1 MDRDR
6 PDAGDEGF
14 TLVEVLVSVAIIGLV
29 MASVTAFFVSS
40 VRMTQRQ
47 GLQQTAAQLV
57 VDGVERARLYRG
69 PALISG
75 RRACSS
81 TAALCANTTLTGANA
96 YLSSPGTTSTARYDK
111 DDANS
116 TTALSLPLPVAPPSG
131 SVTLDGITYI
141 ELDDILYTRNWY
153 IETCRQPA
161 AGGDCDQNAAHPVPY
176 YRVVVAVTWRAH
188 ECPNS
193 LCSEATS
200 TLVSVVTAEPLF
212 TT

>member
-6 PDAGDEGF
+6 RQACDEGF

-40 VRMTQRQ
+40 IRVTQRQ

-69 PALISG
+69 PALIGG
-75 RRACSS
+75 RRGCNA
-81 TAALCANTTLTGANA
+81 TAAPCANTVTTGADV
-96 YLSSPGTTSTARYDK
+96 YLTSPATTSAARYDK
-111 DDANS
+111 DDALG

-131 SVTLDGITYI
+131 SVVIDGITYI
-141 ELDDILYTRNWY
+141 ELDGVLYTRNWY
-153 IETCRQPA
+153 IEMCRQA
-161 AGGDCDQNAAHPVPY
+161 AGGGACDQTAANPVLY
-176 YRVVVAVTWRAH
+176 YRVVVAVTWAAQ